1 MHIPYCNRM
10 RKGSQNISKM
20 DIKNKPNTQEERYIK
35 KYYTY
40 LKFEKNLLANS
51 IEAYISDVTKLKSF
65 ATSSEKSLKTLTNAD
80 IVEFMC
86 ELHELGIGARSQ
98 ARILSGI
105 KSFYKFLL
113 LDGFIESDPTDLI
126 EGPKIGIKLP
136 EVLSVTEINQIIKCV
151 TVETAE
157 GQRNRAILE
166 TLYSCGIRVS
176 ELTGLCISNIYK
188 EDKYILVKGKGDKQ
202 RIVPIADSALHEIEL
217 YLYHRNNQFIKKG
230 YEDFLFIN
238 RLGTSLSRVMIFNII
253 RRYCEEAGIKKTV
266 SPHTFRHSFATHLL
280 EGGANLR
287 AIQLMLGHEKITTT
301 EIYTHLDRQFLREEI
316 LLHHP
321 RNKS

>member
-1 MHIPYCNRM
+1 
-10 RKGSQNISKM
+10 M
-20 DIKNKPNTQEERYIK
+20 DIKKTAPPQEERHIK
-35 KYYTY
+35 KYYSY

-51 IEAYISDVTKLKSF
+51 IEAYLADVTKLKVF
-65 ATSSEKSLKTLTNAD
+65 IDLTGKSLKDLSRTD
-80 IVEFMC
+80 IVDFMC
-86 ELHELGIGARSQ
+86 HLHELGISPRSQ

-113 LDGFIESDPTDLI
+113 LDGYVQTDPTDLI
-126 EGPKIGIKLP
+126 EGPKLGLKLP
-136 EVLSVTEINQIIKCV
+136 EVLSITEINQIISCIDV
-151 TVETAE
+151 STTE
-157 GQRNRAILE
+157 GQRNKAILE
-166 TLYSCGIRVS
+166 VLYSCGIRVS

-188 EDKYILVKGKGDKQ
+188 EEGYIVVRGKGDKQ
-202 RIVPIADSALHEIEL
+202 RIVPIADSALHEISK
-217 YLYHRNNQFIKKG
+217 YIYCRNLQFVKKG
-230 YEDFLFIN
+230 YEDILFIN

-253 RRYCEEAGIKKTV
+253 RRFCEKAGIRKQV

-301 EIYTHLDRQFLREEI
+301 EIYTHLDRNFLREEI

-321 RNKS
+321 RNK

>member
-1 MHIPYCNRM
+1 M

-20 DIKNKPNTQEERYIK
+20 DIKKKANSQEERYIK

-51 IEAYISDVTKLKSF
+51 IEAYIADVTKLKMFSDTF
-65 ATSSEKSLKTLTNAD
+65 GKSLLTLTSTD
-80 IVEFMC
+80 MVDFMC
-86 ELHELGIGARSQ
+86 ELHELGISPRSQ

-105 KSFYKFLL
+105 KSFYKFLM
-113 LDGFIESDPTDLI
+113 LDGITETNPTDLL
-126 EGPKIGIKLP
+126 EGPKIGLKLP
-136 EVLSVTEINQIIKCV
+136 EVLSVEEINHLIGTIDV
-151 TVETAE
+151 STPE

-176 ELTGLCISNIYK
+176 ELTNLCISNIYR
-188 EDKYILVKGKGDKQ
+188 EEKYILVKGKGDKQ

-217 YLYHRNNQFIKKG
+217 YMYHRNLQFIRKG

-253 RRYCEEAGIKKTV
+253 RRYCEEAGIRKQV

-321 RNKS
+321 RNKE

>member
-1 MHIPYCNRM
+1 M

-20 DIKNKPNTQEERYIK
+20 DIKKKANSQEERYIK

-51 IEAYISDVTKLKSF
+51 IEAYIADVTKLKMFSDTF
-65 ATSSEKSLKTLTNAD
+65 GKSLLTLTSTD
-80 IVEFMC
+80 MVDFMC
-86 ELHELGIGARSQ
+86 ELHELGISPRSQ

-105 KSFYKFLL
+105 KSFYKFLM
-113 LDGFIESDPTDLI
+113 LDGITETNPTDLL
-126 EGPKIGIKLP
+126 EGPKIGLKLP
-136 EVLSVTEINQIIKCV
+136 EVLSVEEINHLIGIIDV
-151 TVETAE
+151 STPE

-176 ELTGLCISNIYK
+176 ELTNLCISNIYR
-188 EDKYILVKGKGDKQ
+188 EEKYILVKGKGDKQ

-217 YLYHRNNQFIKKG
+217 YMYHRNLQFIRKG

-253 RRYCEEAGIKKTV
+253 RRYCEEAGIRKQV

-321 RNKS
+321 RNKE

>member
-1 MHIPYCNRM
+1 
-10 RKGSQNISKM
+10 M
-20 DIKNKPNTQEERYIK
+20 DIKKTPNSQEERYIK

-51 IEAYISDVTKLKSF
+51 IEAYIADVTKLKMFADTLGKSF
-65 ATSSEKSLKTLTNAD
+65 LTLSATD
-80 IVEFMC
+80 MVDFMC
-86 ELHELGIGARSQ
+86 ELHEVGISPRSQ

-105 KSFYKFLL
+105 KSFYNFLM
-113 LDGFIESDPTDLI
+113 LDGIAENNPTDLI
-126 EGPKIGIKLP
+126 EGPKIGLKLP
-136 EVLSVTEINQIIKCV
+136 EVLSIEEINHLIDIIDV
-151 TVETAE
+151 STPE

-176 ELTGLCISNIYK
+176 ELTKLCISNIYK
-188 EDKYILVKGKGDKQ
+188 EEGYILVKGKGDKQ
-202 RIVPIADSALHEIEL
+202 RIVPISESALHEIEL
-217 YLYHRNNQFIKKG
+217 YMLHRNLQTIKKG

-238 RLGTSLSRVMIFNII
+238 RLGTNLSRVTIFNMI
-253 RRYCEEAGIKKTV
+253 RRYCEEAGIHKQV

>member
-1 MHIPYCNRM
+1 M

-20 DIKNKPNTQEERYIK
+20 DIKKKANSQEERYIK

-51 IEAYISDVTKLKSF
+51 IEAYIADVTKLKMFSDTF
-65 ATSSEKSLKTLTNAD
+65 GKSLLTLTSTD
-80 IVEFMC
+80 MVDFMC
-86 ELHELGIGARSQ
+86 ELHELGISPRSQ

-105 KSFYKFLL
+105 KSFYKFLM
-113 LDGFIESDPTDLI
+113 LDGITETNPTDLL
-126 EGPKIGIKLP
+126 EGPKIGLKLP
-136 EVLSVTEINQIIKCV
+136 EVLSVEEINHLIGVIDV
-151 TVETAE
+151 STPE

-176 ELTGLCISNIYK
+176 ELTNLCISNIYR
-188 EDKYILVKGKGDKQ
+188 EEKYILVKGKGDKQ

-217 YLYHRNNQFIKKG
+217 YMYHRNLQFIRKG

-253 RRYCEEAGIKKTV
+253 RRYCEEAGIRKQV

-321 RNKS
+321 RNKE

>member
-1 MHIPYCNRM
+1 M

-20 DIKNKPNTQEERYIK
+20 DIKKKANSQEERYIK

-51 IEAYISDVTKLKSF
+51 IEAYIADVTKLKMFSDTF
-65 ATSSEKSLKTLTNAD
+65 GKSLLTLTSTD
-80 IVEFMC
+80 MVDFMC
-86 ELHELGIGARSQ
+86 ELHELGISPRSQ

-105 KSFYKFLL
+105 KSFYKFLM
-113 LDGFIESDPTDLI
+113 LDGITETNPTDLL
-126 EGPKIGIKLP
+126 EGPKIGLKLP
-136 EVLSVTEINQIIKCV
+136 EVLSVEEINHLIGVIDV
-151 TVETAE
+151 STPE

-176 ELTGLCISNIYK
+176 ELTNLCISNIYR
-188 EDKYILVKGKGDKQ
+188 EEKYILVKGKGDKQ

-217 YLYHRNNQFIKKG
+217 YMYHRNLQFIRKG

-253 RRYCEEAGIKKTV
+253 RRYCEEAGIRKQV

-301 EIYTHLDRQFLREEI
+301 ENYTHLDRQFLREEI

-321 RNKS
+321 RNKE

>member
-1 MHIPYCNRM
+1 M

-20 DIKNKPNTQEERYIK
+20 DIKKKANSQEERYIK

-51 IEAYISDVTKLKSF
+51 IEAYIADVTKLKMFSD
-65 ATSSEKSLKTLTNAD
+65 TVGKSLLTLTATD
-80 IVEFMC
+80 MVDFMC
-86 ELHELGIGARSQ
+86 ELHELGISPRSQ

-105 KSFYKFLL
+105 KSFYKFLM
-113 LDGFIESDPTDLI
+113 LDGITQTNPTDLL
-126 EGPKIGIKLP
+126 EGPKIGLKLP
-136 EVLSVTEINQIIKCV
+136 EVLSVEEINHLIGTIDV
-151 TVETAE
+151 STPE

-176 ELTGLCISNIYK
+176 ELTNLCISNIYR
-188 EDKYILVKGKGDKQ
+188 EEKYILVKGKGDKQ

-217 YLYHRNNQFIKKG
+217 YMYHRNLQFIRKG

-253 RRYCEEAGIKKTV
+253 RRYCEEAGIRKQV

-321 RNKS
+321 RNKE